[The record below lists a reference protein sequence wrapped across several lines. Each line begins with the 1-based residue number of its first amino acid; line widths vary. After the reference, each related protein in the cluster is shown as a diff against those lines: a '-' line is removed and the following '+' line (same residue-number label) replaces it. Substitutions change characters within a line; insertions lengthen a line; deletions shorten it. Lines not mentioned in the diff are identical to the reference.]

1 MRDSTVIS
9 IEAYREQR
17 TGLAR
22 AVRGRRAPKIARAAH
37 RPRVVR
43 RRRGGHEYYR
53 VTCSCRRFVRLRYTR
68 AEALEDHQAHR
79 LAVGVP

>member
-22 AVRGRRAPKIARAAH
+22 AVRRQRAPKVARAAH
-37 RPRVVR
+37 RVRVAR
-43 RRRGGHEYYR
+43 RRRAGLDYYR
-53 VTCSCRRFVRLRYTR
+53 ATCSCRHWLTQRHTR
-68 AEALEDHQAHR
+68 AEALEDHRAHR
-79 LAVGVP
+79 IAVGAS